1 MVNQYNKIQRWVFG
15 VLPFYLFTFLLFF
28 SACHTAKK
36 APGDEQ
42 AVVKVQFCADSAYLF
57 CQQQC
62 DFGPRTMNS
71 EAHERCAQWI
81 QQKFQQYGYEVELQ
95 KADLRGYDGTILKS
109 TNIIAQHPSPN
120 TQHPTPKGEGSSA
133 ESRPRI
139 LVCAHWDSRPW
150 ADNDPDSL
158 NWRKPVLAANDGASG
173 VAVMLELARLL
184 GQQDSLSVAVDFVC
198 FDAADLG
205 VPQWEEQSDGDSWAL
220 GAQYWATNTQHPSP
234 NTYRYA
240 LLLDMVGGQGAK
252 FYQEGYSLKYARP
265 IVDKV
270 WQAAHAAGYGS
281 YFPMQSGGYV
291 TDDHVPLNE
300 KAHIPTI
307 DIINHYPDCPQ
318 SSFGPTWHTI
328 SDDMQHI
335 DRNTLQAVGQTLLQV
350 ILSE

>member
-28 SACHTAKK
+28 SACKTTKK
-36 APGDEQ
+36 APSDEQ
-42 AVVKVQFCADSAYLF
+42 AIVKVKFSADSAYLF

-62 DFGPRTMNS
+62 DLGPRTMNS
-71 EAHERCAQWI
+71 EAHERCVQWI
-81 QQKFQQYGYEVELQ
+81 QQKFEQYGYQVQLQ

-109 TNIIAQHPSPN
+109 TNIFASA
-120 TQHPTPKGEGSSA
+120 PTPSASPEGNP
-133 ESRPRI
+133 ESLPRI
-139 LVCAHWDSRPW
+139 LICAHWDSRPW
-150 ADNDPDSL
+150 ADNDPDSA

-184 GQQDSLSVAVDFVC
+184 SQHDSAKYVVDFIC
-198 FDAADLG
+198 FDAEDWG
-205 VPQWEEQSDGDSWAL
+205 IPQWEEQSDGDSWAL
-220 GAQYWATNTQHPSP
+220 GAQYWAKEYSQQPTANGQQP
-234 NTYRYA
+234 YQYA
-240 LLLDMVGGQGAK
+240 ILLDMVGGQGAK
-252 FYQEGYSLKYARP
+252 FYQEGYSLQHARP
-265 IVDKV
+265 TVDKV

-300 KAHIPTI
+300 KAQIPCI

-328 SDDMQHI
+328 HDDMQHI
-335 DRNTLQAVGQTLLQV
+335 DRNTLEAVGQTLLQL
-350 ILSE
+350 IFSE